1 MSTGPC
7 APSVPL
13 VDEAEMNNACLSV
26 HSDLVTTMEGEWEG
40 SHGNLY
46 IFKKQIAF
54 LLAMLC

>member
-40 SHGNLY
+40 SHGNLN